1 MNMEDKS
8 NGKYGNLIV
17 KTLKYEP
24 PMSPEFK
31 EIYNNFAKRI
41 LWIDDNV
48 VPGAFQMNTS
58 WYKSVPEV
66 DPVFEEHAHESP
78 EIIGFFGTDSEN
90 PYELN
95 AEIEIIFD
103 GEAHTID
110 SSSLI
115 FVPSNL
121 PHTLRILKVD
131 KPIFHFSVVSEGIY
145 NGSAYK

>member
-1 MNMEDKS
+1 
-8 NGKYGNLIV
+8 
-17 KTLKYEP
+17 
-24 PMSPEFK
+24 MSRLCHRSSK

-66 DPVFEEHAHESP
+66 DPVFEEHAHEAS

-103 GEAHTID
+103 GEAHTIN

-121 PHTLRILKVD
+121 PHALRILKVD
-131 KPIFHFSVVSEGIY
+131 KPIFHFSIVSEGTY